1 MIFPASFLKR
11 VLFTPFLV
19 FQLLISLEPLH
30 PISASSSAGLALREV
45 CPMGDVNQGSEELSL
60 ITGRTK
66 LPSFHSV
73 TFSYSIMGVL
83 CFCQ

>member
-1 MIFPASFLKR
+1 MIFPASFLKS

-30 PISASSSAGLALREV
+30 PISAGSSGLALREV
-45 CPMGDVNQGSEELSL
+45 CPMGDVNQGGEELSL
-60 ITGRTK
+60 ITGRAK